1 MITILLILIIVIL
14 LINNI
19 SSLTISSINNRIS
32 NRISSN
38 RINTLIRKEYNQ
50 LSTSTTTTSAIASAS
65 GSIIDNEL
73 SRCDKY
79 AINITKKFKW
89 GIIGTIVRYINICIV
104 HFIMV
109 FLFRILNSLKIIRG
123 ELLWKNLFKREND
136 RPLLTV
142 SNHMSMLDDPGL
154 MGAILPYWRFK
165 PDQVRWSLCTE
176 DMFFV
181 GGGKLE
187 PAFLG
192 GNVLPLDRTGSLEQ
206 PLFKL
211 FCDKVNGY
219 YILYFDIF

>member
-1 MITILLILIIVIL
+1 MIISILLILIIVLL

-19 SSLTISSINNRIS
+19 SSFTINNRIG
-32 NRISSN
+32 NRIN
-38 RINTLIRKEYNQ
+38 RINTYNQ
-50 LSTSTTTTSAIASAS
+50 LSTSSSSSAITSAS

-89 GIIGTIVRYINICIV
+89 GIIGTIVRYINIFIV

-123 ELLWKNLFKREND
+123 ELLWKNLFKRQNG

-181 GGGKLE
+181 AGGKLE

-211 FCDKVNGY
+211 FCDKVNRY
-219 YILYFDIF
+219 CIYIMF

>member
-1 MITILLILIIVIL
+1 MITILSILIIVLL

-19 SSLTISSINNRIS
+19 SSFSINNRIS
-32 NRISSN
+32 NRINN

-50 LSTSTTTTSAIASAS
+50 LSTSTSTTTSAIASAS

-123 ELLWKNLFKREND
+123 ELLWKNLFKRENG

-219 YILYFDIF
+219 YILLYLTFL